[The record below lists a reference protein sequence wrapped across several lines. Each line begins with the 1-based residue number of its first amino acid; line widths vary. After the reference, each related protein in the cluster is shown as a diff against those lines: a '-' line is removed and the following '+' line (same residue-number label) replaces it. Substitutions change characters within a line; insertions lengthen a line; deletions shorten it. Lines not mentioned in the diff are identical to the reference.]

1 MWCAAATPTT
11 ATGWRR
17 SPANQRVA
25 AIWVV
30 SDGKPGHLNQSLGL
44 AEALQRVRPDL
55 DCELIAPL
63 PFAAAAAT
71 WWRRRPP
78 ALPAGVPALLLCAGH
93 ATHLSVLAL
102 ARLTAAPSVVLMR
115 PSLPLSWFD
124 YALLPRHDRPLPRA
138 TTLPTE
144 GAINRLQP
152 AAKRANSGLIL
163 LGGPSRH
170 YRWEA
175 DELIDKVAALA
186 AASDRQWLLSGSRRT
201 PQSTL
206 DRLAARALDNIE
218 LVPLAAQP
226 AGWLA
231 AQLAVS
237 EQCWVS
243 CDSVSMVYEALT
255 AGCQT
260 GLLALPS
267 LTANNR
273 LAVGLNELL
282 ATGRVVRFDDRLPPL
297 PPASRLN
304 EAERAAAWLLAQ
316 PAVARRLVL

>member
-1 MWCAAATPTT
+1 MSCAAATPTT

-17 SPANQRVA
+17 SQTNRKVA

-44 AEALQRVRPDL
+44 AEALQRARPDL
-55 DCELIAPL
+55 GCELIAPL
-63 PFAAAAAT
+63 PLATAAAA

-78 ALPAGVPALLLCAGH
+78 ALPAAAPALLLCAGH
-93 ATHLSVLAL
+93 ATHTTALAL

-115 PSLPLSWFD
+115 PSLPLGWFD
-124 YALLPRHDRPLPRA
+124 YALLPRHDLPSPRP

-144 GAINRLQP
+144 GAINRLRP
-152 AAKRANSGLIL
+152 AAKRPNSGLIL

-170 YRWEA
+170 YRWEPA
-175 DELIDKVAALA
+175 ALLDKLAALA

-206 DRLAARALDNIE
+206 DQIAELALDTIE
-218 LVPLAAQP
+218 LVPLDAQP

-267 LTANNR
+267 TAANNR
-273 LAVGLNELL
+273 LAAGLDRLL
-282 ATGRVVRFDDRLPPL
+282 AAGRVARFDDRLPAL
-297 PPASRLN
+297 PPASQLN
-304 EAERAAAWLLAQ
+304 EAERAAAWLLAE
-316 PAVARRLVL
+316 PAVARRLSL